1 MSNKDFRIDSG
12 YYTKEPLKSPF
23 LKYDKIKNHL
33 RHSQYGISIDMNTD
47 RIGYP
52 IYRMNEIHNMLC
64 DLNVD
69 KYANIS
75 QEEYTS
81 FALNNGDVLFNRTNS
96 FEWVGRTGIYYKT
109 NDDNKRVF
117 ASYLVRFNPIE
128 ETILPEYLCAY
139 LNCKYGVWDVKRRA
153 RQSINQTNVN
163 PEEVKEIDI
172 PLLDK
177 DIQRKIKDCF
187 VSANDLR
194 LKAKAAYDDASN
206 YLNLILGLNHL
217 VLTEQSTTQKRF
229 KDIKVSDRFDAEYY
243 QPKYDELKQHLM
255 QYEYKTLSE
264 IAYIYRGNL
273 ISENSYC
280 EDATKP
286 AYIRGADISSN
297 ILLKDKC
304 VYLDS
309 SFVPNKEIRCKK
321 NDLVFALIGS
331 VGTVARV
338 TDEFIGSYI
347 SNNLGIIRLKENVD
361 VSAEYL
367 HLFLTAKNI
376 GSLFFEQKE
385 MRTAQPKI
393 SPKDIE
399 GFIIPIISNE
409 QQCHIVDLIQ
419 ESFILRLK
427 SNELLDLAKTSVEVA
442 IEQGEDKALYMLENY
457 TN

>member
-1 MSNKDFRIDSG
+1 
-12 YYTKEPLKSPF
+12 
-23 LKYDKIKNHL
+23 
-33 RHSQYGISIDMNTD
+33 
-47 RIGYP
+47 
-52 IYRMNEIHNMLC
+52 
-64 DLNVD
+64 
-69 KYANIS
+69 
-75 QEEYTS
+75 
-81 FALNNGDVLFNRTNS
+81 
-96 FEWVGRTGIYYKT
+96 
-109 NDDNKRVF
+109 
-117 ASYLVRFNPIE
+117 
-128 ETILPEYLCAY
+128 
-139 LNCKYGVWDVKRRA
+139 
-153 RQSINQTNVN
+153 
-163 PEEVKEIDI
+163 
-172 PLLDK
+172 
-177 DIQRKIKDCF
+177 
-187 VSANDLR
+187 
-194 LKAKAAYDDASN
+194 
-206 YLNLILGLNHL
+206 
-217 VLTEQSTTQKRF
+217 
-229 KDIKVSDRFDAEYY
+229 
-243 QPKYDELKQHLM
+243 M
-255 QYEYKTLSE
+255 Q
-264 IAYIYRGNL
+264 
-273 ISENSYC
+273 
-280 EDATKP
+280 
-286 AYIRGADISSN
+286 
-297 ILLKDKC
+297 
-304 VYLDS
+304 
-309 SFVPNKEIRCKK
+309 K